1 MSDHAS
7 SRLRYVDADKLD
19 TRVLDLDGLDVRN
32 QRDDHIGEV
41 EGLLIDGVS
50 GRPRYLVIDSGGWFR
65 SRRFLLPIAHAQ
77 LDDDRRTLRVNF
89 DKETIN
95 RFPEMRN
102 DRYEALTDEEL
113 QSYDEGVWRTS
124 GVTRA
129 TSVEARGRDYNTSPS
144 WWNTAAWAS
153 TPVPGAPSGSTG
165 RPAVAAEEIMGGSAD
180 PVRARAEHERMVA
193 HEHEHPAAP
202 AAETLTDRD
211 NDRLVAADVNVTDV
225 YPGGEG
231 RLRKAATGFEADRA
245 GERDGALAVDR
256 DDLRNRARTPGFE
269 REDLRGPE
277 AGERAQTGDILGIE
291 SAGETTSLG
300 DAADDEDT
308 RRQRAEQD
316 MRGVT
321 LERDADARGRRD

>member
-1 MSDHAS
+1 
-7 SRLRYVDADKLD
+7 
-19 TRVLDLDGLDVRN
+19 
-32 QRDDHIGEV
+32 
-41 EGLLIDGVS
+41 
-50 GRPRYLVIDSGGWFR
+50 
-65 SRRFLLPIAHAQ
+65 
-77 LDDDRRTLRVNF
+77 
-89 DKETIN
+89 
-95 RFPEMRN
+95 MRN
-102 DRYEALTDEEL
+102 DRYEALTHEEL

-129 TSVEARGRDYNTSPS
+129 TSVDARGRDYNTSPS
-144 WWNTAAWAS
+144 WWNTDRVGERAGSWRAVRQHGAS
-153 TPVPGAPSGSTG
+153 RRRGRGCMG
-165 RPAVAAEEIMGGSAD
+165 RPAD

-202 AAETLTDRD
+202 AAETFTDRD

-225 YPGGEG
+225 YPSGEG

-256 DDLRNRARTPGFE
+256 DDLRDRARTPGFE

-277 AGERAQTGDILGIE
+277 VGERAQPGDILGIE

-300 DAADDEDT
+300 DAADDDDT

-321 LERDADARGRRD
+321 LDRDADARGRRD